1 MALGEGVRESTLE
14 RFKEGRAP
22 DGRRWKTSIRAAPTG
37 GKTLI
42 DSSQLRNSI
51 QVTADASG
59 FAVGTNAKHAA
70 THQFGDQGRTI
81 RARKAKNLRFQVG
94 GQWVSKKQVKVNIP
108 ARPFLGLSDEDMQEI
123 KATTEEFIG
132 RDDKMLYKQSKEYL
146 LEKLK
151 AAGLKSKPYT
161 TQKGLEKSQESHIGA
176 VLFESET
183 LLRNGSKTRYRD
195 QEGAQKKRRKVF
207 DRALTFT
214 VIIGDYTDEA
224 VESMF
229 GAFLSSLDRGIYV
242 NGDYVPIEVEGADW
256 VDKDDSI
263 LKAQVAVQIR
273 IRFDGGLY
281 RDTDFAKVTDV
292 EVESIAKNDGKEIAD
307 GN

>member
-1 MALGEGVRESTLE
+1 
-14 RFKEGRAP
+14 
-22 DGRRWKTSIRAAPTG
+22 
-37 GKTLI
+37 
-42 DSSQLRNSI
+42 
-51 QVTADASG
+51 
-59 FAVGTNAKHAA
+59 
-70 THQFGDQGRTI
+70 
-81 RARKAKNLRFQVG
+81 
-94 GQWVSKKQVKVNIP
+94 
-108 ARPFLGLSDEDMQEI
+108 
-123 KATTEEFIG
+123 
-132 RDDKMLYKQSKEYL
+132 MLYKQSKEYL

-256 VDKDDSI
+256 VDKDDSL
-263 LKAQVAVQIR
+263 LKAQVAVQVMIT
-273 IRFDGGLY
+273 FNGGVY
-281 RDTDFAKVTDV
+281 RDTGFAPLTDV
-292 EVESIAKNDGKEIAD
+292 RVTSVEKITRKEPTDGD
-307 GN
+307 

>member
-1 MALGEGVRESTLE
+1 
-14 RFKEGRAP
+14 
-22 DGRRWKTSIRAAPTG
+22 
-37 GKTLI
+37 
-42 DSSQLRNSI
+42 
-51 QVTADASG
+51 
-59 FAVGTNAKHAA
+59 
-70 THQFGDQGRTI
+70 
-81 RARKAKNLRFQVG
+81 
-94 GQWVSKKQVKVNIP
+94 
-108 ARPFLGLSDEDMQEI
+108 
-123 KATTEEFIG
+123 
-132 RDDKMLYKQSKEYL
+132 MLYKQSKEYL

-281 RDTDFAKVTDV
+281 RDTGLRKGHGRRGRVHSKERRKGDCRWQLKRHRPPPQRGNRTRRPRRSMTSGSFAASTKSGGPCLRAYAAPRAGSRQSRHRGGVPR
-292 EVESIAKNDGKEIAD
+292 GGQEI
-307 GN
+307 

>member
-1 MALGEGVRESTLE
+1 MLYE
-14 RFKEGRAP
+14 
-22 DGRRWKTSIRAAPTG
+22 
-37 GKTLI
+37 
-42 DSSQLRNSI
+42 Q
-51 QVTADASG
+51 
-59 FAVGTNAKHAA
+59 
-70 THQFGDQGRTI
+70 
-81 RARKAKNLRFQVG
+81 
-94 GQWVSKKQVKVNIP
+94 SKK
-108 ARPFLGLSDEDMQEI
+108 
-123 KATTEEFIG
+123 
-132 RDDKMLYKQSKEYL
+132 YL

-176 VLFESET
+176 VLFESEA

-229 GAFLSSLDRGIYV
+229 GAFLSKLDRGIYV

-256 VDKDDSI
+256 VDKDDSL
-263 LKAQVAVQIR
+263 LKAQVAVQVMIT
-273 IRFDGGLY
+273 FNGGVY
-281 RDTDFAKVTDV
+281 RDTGFAPLTDV
-292 EVESIAKNDGKEIAD
+292 RVTSVEKIT
-307 GN
+307 

>member
-1 MALGEGVRESTLE
+1 
-14 RFKEGRAP
+14 
-22 DGRRWKTSIRAAPTG
+22 
-37 GKTLI
+37 
-42 DSSQLRNSI
+42 
-51 QVTADASG
+51 
-59 FAVGTNAKHAA
+59 
-70 THQFGDQGRTI
+70 
-81 RARKAKNLRFQVG
+81 
-94 GQWVSKKQVKVNIP
+94 
-108 ARPFLGLSDEDMQEI
+108 
-123 KATTEEFIG
+123 
-132 RDDKMLYKQSKEYL
+132 MLYKESKEYL
-146 LEKLK
+146 LDKLK

-281 RDTDFAKVTDV
+281 RDTNFAKVTDV
-292 EVESIAKNDGKEIAD
+292 EVESISPPPFIRNSQYIDCNKSSREAQIVGEKTAGETFRTSASFAVVSAL
-307 GN
+307 GLRAFFSY

>member
-1 MALGEGVRESTLE
+1 
-14 RFKEGRAP
+14 
-22 DGRRWKTSIRAAPTG
+22 
-37 GKTLI
+37 
-42 DSSQLRNSI
+42 
-51 QVTADASG
+51 
-59 FAVGTNAKHAA
+59 
-70 THQFGDQGRTI
+70 
-81 RARKAKNLRFQVG
+81 
-94 GQWVSKKQVKVNIP
+94 
-108 ARPFLGLSDEDMQEI
+108 
-123 KATTEEFIG
+123 
-132 RDDKMLYKQSKEYL
+132 MLYKQSKEYL

-242 NGDYVPIEVEGADW
+242 EGADW

-281 RDTDFAKVTDV
+281 RDTNFAKVTDV